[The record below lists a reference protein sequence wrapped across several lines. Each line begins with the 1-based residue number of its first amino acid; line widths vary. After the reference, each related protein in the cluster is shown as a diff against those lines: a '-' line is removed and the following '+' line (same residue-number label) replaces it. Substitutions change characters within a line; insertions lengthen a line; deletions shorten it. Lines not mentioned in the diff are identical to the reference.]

1 VAKPIE
7 KARVRL
13 AEMRSI
19 GLNPGHGGEAARNAE
34 LLRQSRMRNGA
45 NSRPQFAR
53 PNGKGQPSDKRS
65 NQEKHSLTPCR
76 SKTLPISF
84 EDNPGEQRYALDE
97 SQLDRGVLTTPY
109 DAPVRTLLLE
119 LQDKSL
125 AVNPIFQRYSVW
137 NQRKQSKLIESLLLN
152 IPIPVLYFA
161 EDEDG
166 TRVVVDGQ
174 QRLRTIDEFYS
185 GRLRLR
191 GLQVLPSL
199 NRMRWTD
206 LTTKHAN
213 LFLRRTLRCVVIS
226 ATSPQSLRFE
236 MFERLNTGGVPLN
249 DQELRNCIFHG
260 ALNDLLRG
268 LSANQIWQQA
278 LGLEEPDQRMADME
292 LALRYFALRSNLN
305 NYKPP
310 LKEAL
315 NDYMKTHRNPSE
327 ESLAALNEVILSTVE
342 KVRSVF
348 GDKLFRRVRVLLGK
362 TENPTLWDRGI
373 NRAVFDIQML
383 AFESLDSNWLTEH
396 RSNILSAFEELC
408 STDAGFIDSVTSA
421 TANRSAVITRLRK
434 WGLVLAR
441 LGEEPAYLAVLPHE

>member
-1 VAKPIE
+1 MLQNVTIAPARRSLEFGIYRDGDNNLDAIQESTLSQALHTSARDSSIEFTVEDTTTLRPGRDTVSSGSLHTERYTIADGVVGNVGSGRPDEMSDEASLARFVARTLDNAQLSGAKQTWIDL
-7 KARVRL
+7 VD
-13 AEMRSI
+13 
-19 GLNPGHGGEAARNAE
+19 HGGGDGGGLETSDGSVMSMPDIAKAISDGLAMHAAA
-34 LLRQSRMRNGA
+34 
-45 NSRPQFAR
+45 
-53 PNGKGQPSDKRS
+53 
-65 NQEKHSLTPCR
+65 
-76 SKTLPISF
+76 
-84 EDNPGEQRYALDE
+84 
-97 SQLDRGVLTTPY
+97 
-109 DAPVRTLLLE
+109 
-119 LQDKSL
+119 
-125 AVNPIFQRYSVW
+125 
-137 NQRKQSKLIESLLLN
+137 
-152 IPIPVLYFA
+152 
-161 EDEDG
+161 
-166 TRVVVDGQ
+166 
-174 QRLRTIDEFYS
+174 
-185 GRLRLR
+185 
-191 GLQVLPSL
+191 
-199 NRMRWTD
+199 

-260 ALNDLLRG
+260 TFNDLLRG
-268 LSANQIWQQA
+268 LATNPIWQQA

-327 ESLAALNEVILSTVE
+327 ESLVELNETILSTVE
-342 KVRSVF
+342 KVKSVF

-362 TENPTLWDRGI
+362 TENATLWDRGI

-383 AFESLDSNWLTEH
+383 AFESLDSKWLTKR
-396 RSNILSAFEELC
+396 RSKILSAFEELC

-434 WGLVLAR
+434 WGVS
-441 LGEEPAYLAVLPHE
+441 GGPG